1 MDRERTDTN
10 GSVVERARRVV
21 PGGAQTGL
29 RAQAYD
35 LGEVAFSGATGA
47 TLETVEGEAFT
58 DYHLAFG
65 PIVLGHGHPAVDR
78 RVKETI
84 DEGVLYGTATTP
96 LEVEVAEQIVALLPS
111 AEMVNFCNSGTEAT
125 YHAIRLARAY
135 TGNDRVIK
143 FEGCYHG
150 WHDYVDISVYTP
162 EERVGEK
169 YPESDGMLPEAVEHT
184 EVLPFNDA
192 GAVEEA
198 FEEFDDIGAVICE
211 PIPHS
216 VGCLLP
222 ETRFLDTLREVTA
235 ENDVPLIFDEVITGF
250 RHSARGMQHEL
261 GVTPDLTCLAKAM
274 GNGYPVAAV
283 CGRGDLMAQA
293 GGDNTSGVVISGT
306 YSGHPMGLAAARETL
321 RLLEEEPVVEEIS
334 ALGEQYREGI
344 EGLFSEHGIGG
355 RVVGYG
361 SVFSPQFGVTGE
373 PRRYEDVLGLDEATF
388 GEFARGMRERG
399 HFFTPNPYKR
409 QHLSWAH
416 GEAELEGYLAAT
428 DEVLES
434 LSVR

>member
-1 MDRERTDTN
+1 MSDERGSN
-10 GSVVERARRVV
+10 RSVVERARRVI

-35 LGEVAFSGATGA
+35 LGEIAFAGASGA
-47 TLETVEGEAFT
+47 TLETVAGESLA

-65 PIVLGHGHPAVDR
+65 PIVLGHGRPEVDEAVR
-78 RVKETI
+78 ATI
-84 DEGVLYGTATTP
+84 EEGVLYGAATTP
-96 LEVEVAEQIVALLPS
+96 LEVEVAERIVDLVPS
-111 AEMVNFCNSGTEAT
+111 AELVNFCNSGTEAT

-135 TGNDRVIK
+135 TGDDRLIK

-150 WHDYVDISVYTP
+150 WHDYVDIGVYP
-162 EERVGEK
+162 PSERVGEK
-169 YPESDGMLPEAVEHT
+169 HPESAGMLPEAVEHT
-184 EVLPFNDA
+184 EVLPFNDSD
-192 GAVEEA
+192 AVEEA
-198 FEEFDDIGAVICE
+198 FEALDDVAAVICE

-222 ETRFLDTLREVTA
+222 EMEFLETLRGVTA

-250 RHSARGMQHEL
+250 RHSVGGIQSEF

-283 CGRGDLMAQA
+283 CGREELVGQA

-306 YSGHPMGLAAARETL
+306 YSGHPVGLAAARETM
-321 RLLEEEPVVEEIS
+321 RLLEAEPVTEGIS
-334 ALGEQYREGI
+334 ALGERYREGL
-344 EGLFSEHGIGG
+344 EGLFEMHGIEG

-361 SVFSPQFGVTGE
+361 SVFAPQFGVTGE
-373 PRRYEDVLGLDEATF
+373 PRHYEDVLGLDEAAF
-388 GEFARGMRERG
+388 AEFARGMRERG

-416 GEAELEGYLAAT
+416 GEAELEAYLAAA
-428 DEVLES
+428 DRVLGS
-434 LSVR
+434 LSMD